1 MALGSVESRTRQRR
15 DRDKTSGASAS
26 SGDEKARGE
35 NAHSE
40 EEGNEEACNEKAR
53 SEEARGED
61 ALDEEERGEEEY
73 FEKAKEMT
81 EKLLINGDTLTVD
94 EAYGVA
100 ADRIRVGLAPKARER
115 MLRTRAV
122 VDDIVRRNEVVY
134 GVTTGFGK
142 LSEVAIPP
150 DKLAQ
155 LQVNVVRSHTSGVGD
170 RLPERE
176 VRAMMLLR
184 ANVIAKGYS
193 GARPELVDL
202 ILQMLNADV
211 YPPVPEQGSVGAS
224 GDLAPLAHL
233 ALSLIGE
240 GTLIKADREDAAAK
254 ILREIGAEPI
264 VLGPKEGITLING
277 TQTHT
282 AVALIALVNAR
293 SLWRTAHVA
302 GAMSL
307 EALLG
312 TPVAFD
318 ERIHDARGQRGQSR
332 SAALLRD
339 LLADSE
345 LRESHRHGDPRVQD
359 PYALRCMPQV
369 HGPVLDALD
378 FVDEA
383 VSAELNAATDNPL
396 VFENGETLS
405 GGNFHGLRVAM
416 ALDFLAI
423 VLTHMATMAERRIDR
438 LVHPDLNQG
447 LPPFLCPEAGLNSGF
462 MMAQVT
468 AASLASECKVLSHPA
483 SVDTIPTDGSKEDVV
498 PMAMGAAWK
507 ARRVLRNLENILAIE
522 LMCAAQGIDYRAPL
536 RPGRGV
542 RSAHERVRAIVP
554 RLEGDRVLS
563 GDIAALRSAISEM
576 QFADIGT
583 VT

>member
-1 MALGSVESRTRQRR
+1 VS
-15 DRDKTSGASAS
+15 D
-26 SGDEKARGE
+26 
-35 NAHSE
+35 
-40 EEGNEEACNEKAR
+40 
-53 SEEARGED
+53 
-61 ALDEEERGEEEY
+61 
-73 FEKAKEMT
+73 
-81 EKLLINGDTLTVD
+81 KLLIDGDSLTVND
-94 EAYGVA
+94 AFAVA
-100 ADRIRVGLAPKARER
+100 VDRKRVALSPKARER

-122 VDDIVRRNEVVY
+122 VDKIVDSNAVVY

-142 LSEVAIPP
+142 LSDVAIPH
-150 DKLAQ
+150 DRLAE
-155 LQVNVVRSHTSGVGD
+155 LQVNLVRSHSSGVGD
-170 RLPERE
+170 RLPEPE

-184 ANVIAKGYS
+184 ANVIAKGFS
-193 GARPELVDL
+193 GARPDLVELL
-202 ILQMLNADV
+202 LAMLNADV
-211 YPPVPEQGSVGAS
+211 YPPIPEQGSVGAS

-240 GTLIKADREDAAAK
+240 GTLIKSGREAPAAAM
-254 ILREIGAEPI
+254 LAEIGMKPV
-264 VLGPKEGITLING
+264 VLAPKEGITLING
-277 TQTHT
+277 TQAHT
-282 AVALIALVNAR
+282 AVALVALVKAR

-312 TPVAFD
+312 TPDAFD
-318 ERIHDARGQRGQSR
+318 ERIHQARGQRGQIR

-339 LLADSE
+339 LLAESE
-345 LRESHRHGDPRVQD
+345 VRESHRYGDPRVQD
-359 PYALRCMPQV
+359 PYALRCIPQV

-378 FVDEA
+378 FVDNA
-383 VSAELNAATDNPL
+383 VSRELNAATDNPL

-405 GGNFHGLRVAM
+405 GGNFHGLTVAM

-423 VLTHMATMAERRIDR
+423 VLTNLATMAERRIDR

-447 LPPFLCPEAGLNSGF
+447 LPPFLTPDAGVNSGF

-468 AASLASECKVLSHPA
+468 AAALASECKVLSHPA

-522 LMCAAQGIDYRAPL
+522 LMCGAQGIDFRAPL
-536 RPGRGV
+536 KPGRGV
-542 RSAHERVRAIVP
+542 RAAYERVRAIVP

-563 GDIAALRSAISEM
+563 GDIAALMAAVSDQR
-576 QFADIGT
+576 FADIGIAI
-583 VT
+583 

>member
-1 MALGSVESRTRQRR
+1 VT
-15 DRDKTSGASAS
+15 
-26 SGDEKARGE
+26 
-35 NAHSE
+35 E
-40 EEGNEEACNEKAR
+40 EI
-53 SEEARGED
+53 
-61 ALDEEERGEEEY
+61 
-73 FEKAKEMT
+73 
-81 EKLLINGDTLTVD
+81 LIDGDTLTIE
-94 EAYGVA
+94 EAYAVA
-100 ADRIRVGLAPKARER
+100 VDRLRVGLAPRARER

-122 VDDIVRRNEVVY
+122 VDDIVAGTDAVY
-134 GVTTGFGK
+134 GVTTGFGR
-142 LSEVAIPP
+142 LSDVAIPRER
-150 DKLAQ
+150 LAE
-155 LQVNVVRSHTSGVGD
+155 LQVNLVRSHASGVGD
-170 RLPERE
+170 PLPERE

-193 GARPELVDL
+193 GARPELAEL
-202 ILQMLNADV
+202 LLQMLNADV
-211 YPPVPEQGSVGAS
+211 YPPIPEQGSVGAS

-233 ALSLIGE
+233 ALALIGE
-240 GTLIKADREDAAAK
+240 GTLFKGGREGPAQK
-254 ILREIGAEPI
+254 ILKEIGAKPV
-264 VLGPKEGITLING
+264 VLAPKEGITLVNG

-282 AVALIALVNAR
+282 AVALIAVVHAR
-293 SLWRTAHVA
+293 ALWRTAHVA

-318 ERIHDARGQRGQSR
+318 ERIHAARGQKGQLR

-359 PYALRCMPQV
+359 PYSLRCMPQV

-378 FVDEA
+378 WIDAA
-383 VSAELNAATDNPL
+383 VSRELNAATDNPL
-396 VFENGETLS
+396 VFESGETLS
-405 GGNFHGLRVAM
+405 GGNFHGLTVAM

-447 LPPFLCPEAGLNSGF
+447 LPPFLSPDPGVHSGF

-468 AASLASECKVLSHPA
+468 AAALASECKLLSHPA

-522 LMCAAQGIDYRAPL
+522 LMCGAQGIDFRAPL
-536 RPGRGV
+536 SPGRGV
-542 RSAHERVRAIVP
+542 RTAHERVRAIVP
-554 RLEGDRVLS
+554 RLESDRVLS
-563 GDIAALRSAISEM
+563 ADISALVAAVAEM
-576 QFADIGT
+576 RFADIGSAT
-583 VT
+583 

>member
-1 MALGSVESRTRQRR
+1 
-15 DRDKTSGASAS
+15 
-26 SGDEKARGE
+26 
-35 NAHSE
+35 
-40 EEGNEEACNEKAR
+40 
-53 SEEARGED
+53 
-61 ALDEEERGEEEY
+61 
-73 FEKAKEMT
+73 MT
-81 EKLLINGDTLTVD
+81 DKLLIDGETLTID
-94 EAYGVA
+94 EAYAVA
-100 ADRIRVGLAPKARER
+100 VDRVRVGLAPKARER

-122 VDDIVRRNEVVY
+122 VDDIVGRNAPVY

-142 LSEVAIPP
+142 LSEVAIPR
-150 DKLAQ
+150 DKLAE
-155 LQVNVVRSHTSGVGD
+155 LQVNLVRSHASGVGD
-170 RLPERE
+170 PLPERE

-202 ILQMLNADV
+202 LLQMLNADV

-233 ALSLIGE
+233 ALALIGE
-240 GTLIKADREDAAAK
+240 GSLVRAGREEPARKVLEA
-254 ILREIGAEPI
+254 IGAKPV
-264 VLGPKEGITLING
+264 VLVPKEGITLING

-282 AVALIALVNAR
+282 AVALIALVHAR
-293 SLWRTAHVA
+293 ALWRTAHVA

-318 ERIHDARGQRGQSR
+318 ERIHAARGQKGQMR

-359 PYALRCMPQV
+359 PYSLRCMPQV

-378 FVDEA
+378 WIDAA
-383 VSAELNAATDNPL
+383 VSRELNAATDNPL

-405 GGNFHGLRVAM
+405 GGNFHGLTVAM

-423 VLTHMATMAERRIDR
+423 VLTHLATMAERRIDR

-447 LPPFLCPEAGLNSGF
+447 LPPFLSPDAGVNSGF

-468 AASLASECKVLSHPA
+468 AAALASECKVLSHPA

-522 LMCAAQGIDYRAPL
+522 LMCGAQGIDFRAPL
-536 RPGRGV
+536 SPGRGV
-542 RSAHERVRAIVP
+542 RTAHERVRAIVP
-554 RLEGDRVLS
+554 RLEADRVLS
-563 GDIAALRSAISEM
+563 ADISALMAAVSEM
-576 QFADIGT
+576 RFADIGG